1 MKLKF
6 ANSLLVAAL
15 VVTAAGC
22 FTSCKDTDE
31 DMYNTL
37 EDQYLSL
44 GTKLQNDYVT
54 LTQLKSELQSLQTTL
69 EADAQ
74 AKADK
79 ALADAK
85 AYVDGKGY
93 VTEAEVKAL
102 IEDLVTCEC
111 NKDAIAELVAAI
123 EEIQNLTGDG
133 TTLAEYF
140 AKIQDTL
147 YGAQGLVSGYDD
159 LSTKYNDL
167 EPIVTQNQKDI
178 ADMKDDISEAKTQ
191 LSVLSELIDIVPE
204 IKDIVAN
211 YDTDMQAL
219 KDQLDQMEKDLT
231 KAMEAAD
238 QELQDQIDDI
248 NQLIRDI
255 DTEVLTPLKN
265 QVSLLQE
272 MVDAL
277 LEQMP
282 IQRIENLEKR
292 ITSMYVNQ
300 VTSPVFGSLSAP
312 IDVQTMILFNYYGYA
327 EHNLT
332 FPLFNNDNHEINFNY
347 GYKLAEGNTE
357 LLTADQI
364 ALLNTQPEQIIDANT
379 TLLASNG
386 NMGSVYFTANPAKLD
401 LTSGYN
407 FSLINSLGEEA
418 PVTLANPVKAAN
430 KEILFGHTSR
440 STSDDDVVLWQAD
453 ASMNV
458 GDVPKVRVMLEEGL
472 GTAVKDALKNRTL
485 SNMAKVGAL
494 VYQTITD
501 NSSLPAYGLKAQW
514 EDNDGTQSCYAQFNM
529 AAATFRP
536 LGYATLAGQN
546 LAQYMPTIPSF
557 DQLLGDLTFDFG
569 DVNIHFDIDDLDI
582 DRVNIEYNLDIETI
596 DVTVKFDDI
605 SGTVHLDFWVY
616 YDFPTQVDPVT
627 GDVIETETRPIHVDQ
642 DVEIESITEITE
654 KIKEA
659 LDEVVSQINTD
670 LEKLTGEF
678 ESIITQLQDQVNAM
692 IDKVESELND
702 MLASLEENV
711 NEQLSEVIKNLQD
724 EVNGKIQSITDK
736 FENYYSKF
744 ESAYNRISSLLEDPN
759 HYMQCFM
766 LYASNGKVGRLST
779 SQVAPSVWNSS
790 TGAATLLATTYNA
803 ELLSPAYRKY
813 VAITNVYK
821 EDDRTVSA
829 ANGNAEC
836 IAALKAANNA
846 EYFMDTVFD
855 GDRQTVAFRFET
867 GKNYTYEIFYQAADY
882 HGFVST
888 RKYYVNV
895 K

>member
-54 LTQLKSELQSLQTTL
+54 LTQLKSELSTLQTTL
-69 EADAQ
+69 EADATTKANNALQ
-74 AKADK
+74 A
-79 ALADAK
+79 AK
-85 AYVDGKGY
+85 EYVDGKGY
-93 VTEAEVKAL
+93 MTEAEVKAL

-111 NKDAIAELVAAI
+111 NKEAIADLVAAI

-140 AKIQDTL
+140 AQIQSTL
-147 YGAQGLVSGYDD
+147 YGAEGLVQQYED
-159 LSTKYNDL
+159 LAKNYTDL
-167 EPIVTQNQKDI
+167 EPIVTQNQEDI
-178 ADMKDDISEAKTQ
+178 ADMKEDISNAQTQ
-191 LSVLSELIDIVPE
+191 LEVLSELIDIVPE

-219 KDQLDQMEKDLT
+219 KDQLAQMEKDLT
-231 KAMEAAD
+231 EAMEAAD
-238 QELQDQIDDI
+238 QELQDQITDLNTYVTELDI
-248 NQLIRDI
+248 NVIG
-255 DTEVLTPLKN
+255 PLKD
-265 QVSLLQE
+265 QVSQLQQ
-272 MVDAL
+272 MVEAL
-277 LEQMP
+277 LAQMP
-282 IQRIENLEKR
+282 IERIENLEKR
-292 ITSMYVNQ
+292 INSLIVNQ

-327 EHNLT
+327 THNLT
-332 FPLFNNDNHEINFNY
+332 FPVFYDTDGVNF
-347 GYKLAEGNTE
+347 GYKSAENPDE
-357 LLTADQI
+357 ILPADQI
-364 ALLNTQPEQIIDANT
+364 ALLNTQPEQIISANT
-379 TLLASNG
+379 TFLASNG
-386 NMGSVYFTANPAKLD
+386 NMGSVYFTANPANLD

-430 KEILFGHTSR
+430 KEILFGHASR
-440 STSDDDVVLWQAD
+440 ATSDDDVVLWQAD

-485 SNMAKVGAL
+485 GNMAKVGAL

-501 NSSLPAYGLKAQW
+501 NQSMPAYGLKGAW
-514 EDNDGTQSCYAQFNM
+514 TDNEGTQSCYGQFNM

-536 LGYATLAGQN
+536 LSYATMAGQN
-546 LAQYMPTIPSF
+546 LAQYLPTIPSF
-557 DQLLGDLTFDFG
+557 DQLLGDLTFNFD
-569 DVNIHFDIDDLDI
+569 DVTISFDIPEFTIDKIHFDKVTVEFTGLDMSGQGTVEVTYEKPISVNPDGTINTEPETVIGAFTVDGLDELDDAIASAIAAVQDAINASIEGWQGNLDSLIDDI
-582 DRVNIEYNLDIETI
+582 EEQFNNIIN
-596 DVTVKFDDI
+596 
-605 SGTVHLDFWVY
+605 
-616 YDFPTQVDPVT
+616 
-627 GDVIETETRPIHVDQ
+627 
-642 DVEIESITEITE
+642 SITE
-654 KIKEA
+654 
-659 LDEVVSQINTD
+659 Q
-670 LEKLTGEF
+670 
-678 ESIITQLQDQVNAM
+678 
-692 IDKVESELND
+692 
-702 MLASLEENV
+702 V
-711 NEQLSEVIKNLQD
+711 NEQLTDVMKNLQD

-736 FENYYSKF
+736 FENYYTKF
-744 ESAYNRISSLLEDPN
+744 ESAYNRIANLLEDPN

-766 LYASNGKVGRLST
+766 LYASDGKVGRLST
-779 SQVAPSVWNSS
+779 SRVLPSVWESS
-790 TGAATLLATTYNA
+790 NGAATLLATTYNA

-813 VAITNVYK
+813 VAITNVYD
-821 EDDRTVSA
+821 EADHSISA
-829 ANGNAEC
+829 ANGDADC
-836 IAALKAANNA
+836 IAALKAANKA